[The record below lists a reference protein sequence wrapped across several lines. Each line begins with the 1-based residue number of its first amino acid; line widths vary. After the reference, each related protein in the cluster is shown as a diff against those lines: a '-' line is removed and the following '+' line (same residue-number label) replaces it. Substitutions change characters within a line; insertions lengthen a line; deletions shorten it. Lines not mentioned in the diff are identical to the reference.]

1 MKKLLCLA
9 LALAALFAFA
19 ACGGNNG
26 TVSAPEPEPESS
38 APSKPE
44 KITVNGKDISEFLI
58 IYRDSNVP
66 AKYLYAAREL
76 RDFIKEN
83 WGVTLDIVCE
93 TERVKEQ
100 EAEIY
105 VGLINGRE
113 LCEDYF
119 YRQYENG
126 EYVTEIKGTK
136 VVFASGSANGA
147 HFGVKEFCDMLING
161 DGEIKDGRSTGN
173 KKVLRVAC
181 VGDSITQGI
190 NSTDPQNLTYPAF
203 IQEMMGLDYFVY
215 NLGLSGYSICRTDT
229 YSYIGHST
237 YKRSL
242 DIKPD
247 IVLFA
252 LGTNDGNPGQAEKN
266 WVGTNREQVFID
278 TTKEMLDAYLA
289 LETNPQIYIILPA
302 SLFKVGAD
310 NWNAVPWAAN
320 IENYSLPLLKQI
332 AEEYK
337 LPTVDMWTWS
347 LSHPEVFTDGLHP
360 KDNTYKDFAQA
371 IYDGIK
377 DTLRKPE

>member
-1 MKKLLCLA
+1 MKKILCLA
-9 LALAALFAFA
+9 LVTVLIIALA
-19 ACGGNNG
+19 ACGGENAAG
-26 TVSAPEPEPESS
+26 SSAEPEPESS

-44 KITVNGKDISEFLI
+44 KITINGRDISEFLI
-58 IYRDSNVP
+58 IYRDTNVP

-83 WGVTLDIVCE
+83 WGVTLDTVCE
-93 TERVKEQ
+93 TERVREQ

-105 VGLINGRE
+105 VGMINGRE
-113 LCEDYF
+113 TCEEYF

-126 EYVTEIKGTK
+126 EYVTEITGSKVMFACGT
-136 VVFASGSANGA
+136 ANGA
-147 HFGVKEFCDMLING
+147 HFGIKECCAMLMNG
-161 DGEIKDGRSTGN
+161 DGDVKDGKYTGN
-173 KKVLRVAC
+173 GKLLRVAC

-203 IQEMMGLDYFVY
+203 IQEMLGLDYSVY

-229 YSYIGHST
+229 YNYIGHST

-266 WVGTNREQVFID
+266 WEGTNREQVFVD

-289 LETNPQIYIILPA
+289 LETNPQIFIILPA

-310 NWNAVPWAAN
+310 SWNAVPWAAN
-320 IENYSLPLLKQI
+320 IENHVLPLLKRI
-332 AEEYK
+332 ADEYK
-337 LPTVDMWTWS
+337 LPTVDMWNWS
-347 LSHPEVFTDGLHP
+347 LAHPEVFTDGLHP
-360 KDNTYKDFAQA
+360 KDNTYKDFAQE
-371 IYDGIK
+371 IYDRIRN
-377 DTLRKPE
+377 TLRKPE